1 MGSVASLSST
11 GKFPLDES
19 SEAANDKSEG
29 KSPLK
34 KNGKRNAKG
43 TAHDTHNIQGTKR
56 KFNAHEK
63 ETPNPEA
70 MLNSVLSDTKDE
82 NQNLTGNHQ
91 QTQQEQQ
98 QEQQRQQQQKQQNH
112 RNLQSLQNKNE
123 NDFKSHA
130 SIDMDFCSNSVIVNE
145 PELKKSKKGA
155 SKLSSSD
162 LFSPISSSG
171 SSIS

>member
-1 MGSVASLSST
+1 MGDACFLVYDASWLFVISVVSSFPLDESNAILKERAATATSTPIASKSCPTSNSVSSSSSTSVASLSST

-43 TAHDTHNIQGTKR
+43 TAHDTHNRQGTKR
-56 KFNAHEK
+56 KFDAHEK
-63 ETPNPEA
+63 ETPNPKA

-91 QTQQEQQ
+91 QTQQKQQ
-98 QEQQRQQQQKQQNH
+98 QERQRQQQKQQNH
-112 RNLQSLQNKNE
+112 RN
-123 NDFKSHA
+123 
-130 SIDMDFCSNSVIVNE
+130 
-145 PELKKSKKGA
+145 
-155 SKLSSSD
+155 
-162 LFSPISSSG
+162 
-171 SSIS
+171 